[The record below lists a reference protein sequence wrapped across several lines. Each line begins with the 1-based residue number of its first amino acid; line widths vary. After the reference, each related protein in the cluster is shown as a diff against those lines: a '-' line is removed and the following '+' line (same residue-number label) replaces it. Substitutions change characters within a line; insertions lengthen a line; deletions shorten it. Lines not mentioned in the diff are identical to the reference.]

1 MKFIEKYKHWSAF
14 FVILLLNLIDTAFFP
29 NTTFS
34 IYKLVANIFL
44 IFILVKFLGGI
55 FSSFRSDGLANTLS
69 LKLILAYV
77 IIFAL
82 WLSLLININS

>member
-55 FSSFRSDGLANTLS
+55 LSFFKSDGLANTLS
-69 LKLILAYV
+69 LKLILVYV
-77 IIFAL
+77 IILAL
-82 WLSLLININS
+82 WLNLLININ